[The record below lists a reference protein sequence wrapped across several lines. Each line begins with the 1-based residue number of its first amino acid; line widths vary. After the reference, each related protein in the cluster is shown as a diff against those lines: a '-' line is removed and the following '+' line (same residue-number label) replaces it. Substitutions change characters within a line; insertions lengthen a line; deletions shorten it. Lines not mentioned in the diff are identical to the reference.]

1 MVFVSIQEMIA
12 SYFAFELFAKCANYF
27 QFREIIF
34 EILIYNTSRKRAV
47 KKIRKAQSLKD
58 KITMNYTLEYTKE
71 YRKELLFW
79 LRAKKSYVL
88 FSCIVFSVSMVLL
101 CISKVSAFEIFFKA
115 QIIVEL
121 VILILLR
128 IQFGFDGRTT
138 KYEKE
143 RLNKHRKMCKN
154 KNQGTVRVKPEEAER

>member
-1 MVFVSIQEMIA
+1 MSIQEMIA

-47 KKIRKAQSLKD
+47 KKIRKAQSLKN

-115 QIIVEL
+115 QIVVEL

-128 IQFGFDGRTT
+128 IQFGFGGRTT

-143 RLNKHRKMCKN
+143 RLNKHRKKY
-154 KNQGTVRVKPEEAER
+154 K

>member
-1 MVFVSIQEMIA
+1 MSVQEMIV
-12 SYFAFELFAKCANYF
+12 SYLVFELIAKCANYF

-34 EILIYNTSRKRAV
+34 QILIYNTSRKRAV
-47 KKIRKAQSLKD
+47 KKIRKEQSLKD
-58 KITMNYTLEYTKE
+58 KITMNYTLKYAKE

-79 LRAKKSYVL
+79 LRAKKSYVI
-88 FSCIVFSVSMVLL
+88 FSCIVFSVSMVIL
-101 CISKVSAFEIFFKA
+101 CISKVSAFEIFFKT